1 MGRCTVTMRS
11 VLLASAA
18 LAFAAPAS
26 ASQIFVS
33 NVALSDGSEQVTV
46 AGFGTFNAGRF
57 VLTYNLG
64 NTLNA
69 PTDTFLAW
77 CVDLFR
83 TIGLGPS
90 AITFN
95 VGVGVPDDSATPT
108 PNALSA
114 AQQSR
119 VAGLM
124 AYGNAQ
130 LAANP
135 GSSVISAA
143 VQGEIWETINNATA
157 TSDNAAVQ
165 SLLDTLDTMTFSG
178 GGTVRLT
185 GDPTQGLGN
194 TQHLGGIGGGGDPF
208 EVPAPAALGLFGLA
222 LAGLFG
228 ARRLR
233 A

>member
-1 MGRCTVTMRS
+1 VRS
-11 VLLASAA
+11 FLLASAA

-33 NVALSDGSEQVTV
+33 NVALSDGSEDVTV
-46 AGFGTFNAGRF
+46 GSLGTFAAGRF
-57 VLTYNLG
+57 ALTYNLG
-64 NTLNA
+64 STLGS
-69 PTDTFLAW
+69 PTATFFAW

-83 TIGLGPS
+83 TIATGPS
-90 AITFN
+90 AIVFN
-95 VGVGVPDDSATPT
+95 VGVGVPDDSAIPT
-108 PNALSA
+108 PNPLSA

-130 LAANP
+130 LLANP
-135 GSSVISAA
+135 GNSVISAA
-143 VQGEIWETINNATA
+143 VQGEIWETINNVPV
-157 TSDNAAVQ
+157 TSANAAVQ
-165 SLLDTLDTMTFSG
+165 SLLDFLDTQGFSG

-185 GDPTQGLGN
+185 GDPTQGLGGV
-194 TQHLGGIGGGGDPF
+194 QHLGGIGGGGDPF

-222 LAGLFG
+222 LAGLLG

-233 A
+233 S